1 MARLPYPD
9 PKDLSPENRDLLA
22 GLPPLNVFRMMSG
35 AGASFAPFMQFISAY
50 LNEGVLDPEL
60 RELVIL
66 RVGHLCESSY
76 EVHQHERVSRTLG
89 ISEDRIQAV
98 KGKLPNDLFSDA
110 ENAALLFTD
119 EQVAQVKVSDTTFN
133 ATHAHLTDPQIVELT
148 IIVGTYLMVCRFL
161 ETLEIELE
169 EADIDGSGLE
179 EIKASVKSLNGSE

>member
-9 PKDLSPENRDLLA
+9 LKDLSPENRELMA
-22 GLPPLNVFRMMSG
+22 SLPPLNVFRMISG

-66 RVGHLCESSY
+66 RVGHLCGSAY
-76 EVHQHERVSRTLG
+76 EVHQHERVSRTIG

-98 KGKLPNDLFSDA
+98 KGTLPNELFTKA
-110 ENAALLFTD
+110 ENAALLFAD
-119 EQVAQVKVSDTTFN
+119 EQVAQIKVSDATFK
-133 ATHAHLTDPQIVELT
+133 AAHAHLTDAQVVELT

-169 EADIDGSGLE
+169 ETDIDGSGLE
-179 EIKASVKSLNGSE
+179 EIEESVKSLNSGA

>member
-9 PKDLSPENRDLLA
+9 LKDLSPENRDLMA
-22 GLPPLNVFRMMSG
+22 SLPPLNVFRMMSG

-66 RVGHLCESSY
+66 RVGHLCGSTY

-89 ISEDRIQAV
+89 MTEARIQAV
-98 KGKLPNDLFSDA
+98 KDMLPNDLLSDA
-110 ENAALLFTD
+110 ENTALLFAD
-119 EQVAQVKVSDTTFN
+119 EQVAQVKVSETTFT
-133 ATHAHLTDPQIVELT
+133 ATHKHFTDPQIVELT

-169 EADIDGSGLE
+169 ETDIDGSGLE
-179 EIKASVKSLNGSE
+179 EIEASVKSLNGGE

>member
-9 PKDLSPENRDLLA
+9 LKGLSPENRNLMA
-22 GLPPLNVFRMMSG
+22 NLPPLNVFRMMSG

-66 RVGHLCESSY
+66 RVGHLCGSNY

-89 ISEDRIQAV
+89 MSEERIQAV
-98 KGKLPNDLFSDA
+98 KGPLPNSLFNES
-110 ENAALLFTD
+110 ENAALAFAD
-119 EQVAQVKVSDTTFN
+119 EQVANVKVGDTTF
-133 ATHAHLTDPQIVELT
+133 ASTKAHLSDSQMVELT

-169 EADIDGSGLE
+169 ETDIDGSGLE
-179 EIKASVKSLNGSE
+179 EIEASVKALSGGN